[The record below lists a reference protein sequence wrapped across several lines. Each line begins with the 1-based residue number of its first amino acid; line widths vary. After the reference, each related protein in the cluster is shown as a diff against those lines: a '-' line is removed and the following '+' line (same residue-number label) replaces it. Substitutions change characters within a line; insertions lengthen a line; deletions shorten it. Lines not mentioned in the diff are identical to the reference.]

1 MRLNRHHTA
10 TRTTSALF
18 ATLLIS
24 VASIGAASAAEPA
37 PAPAQGGEEAEKRPA
52 KNSIYAEGLGPG
64 LLYSINYD
72 RLIIDDLAV
81 RVGFSYMSFSASA
94 GSSSASA
101 SFLSFPITASYLGVG
116 SPKHILELGGGADI
130 VYATGSASGIGASTS
145 GAGVGAAG
153 TVLIGYR
160 LQPPDGGFNFRVGI
174 SPLFGPGFGF
184 GGGTSFGVLPWGYL
198 SLGGTF

>member
-1 MRLNRHHTA
+1 MRLNRVLA
-10 TRTTSALF
+10 AK
-18 ATLLIS
+18 
-24 VASIGAASAAEPA
+24 GAASALVAALIVSASAGTAAAAEA
-37 PAPAQGGEEAEKRPA
+37 EEEAEKRPA

-81 RVGFSYMSFSASA
+81 RVGFSYMSFGASS

-116 SPKHILELGGGADI
+116 SAKHILELGGGADI
-130 VYATGSASGIGASTS
+130 VYATGSASGVGVSTS
-145 GAGVGAAG
+145 GSGVGAAG

-160 LQPPDGGFNFRVGI
+160 LQPPNGGFNFRVGL
-174 SPLFGPGFGF
+174 SPMFGPGFNLSGS
-184 GGGTSFGVLPWGYL
+184 TSFGVLPWGYL